1 MRIFF
6 KDTWLWFIV
15 LIHVVGK
22 RQSVATSVSK
32 HGAERPQKLY
42 GLLGTGRRWE
52 GGMEVG
58 ERETVIPI
66 TTLSPPE

>member
-52 GGMEVG
+52 GGMEG
-58 ERETVIPI
+58 TEEGDYILI
-66 TTLSPPE
+66 ATLSPTE